1 MSKCQCSMTGDGCR
15 YCQPQKY
22 IGWMSEWLQ
31 ESQEKASSLEE
42 ERDQLK
48 AENER
53 LASAIRYEQ
62 HLADRIG
69 THGPDCW
76 SWGNAHYEC
85 LKRKHQQDVG
95 ESILERDTLRKQ
107 LDEARELLE
116 KYGYATGD
124 ADGRVD
130 AWLEANK

>member
-42 ERDQLK
+42 ERD
-48 AENER
+48 
-53 LASAIRYEQ
+53 
-62 HLADRIG
+62 
-69 THGPDCW
+69 
-76 SWGNAHYEC
+76 
-85 LKRKHQQDVG
+85 
-95 ESILERDTLRKQ
+95 TLRKQ
-107 LDEARELLE
+107 VVEACELLNDSRNKINYMRQNGE
-116 KYGYATGD
+116 RYQPQFLLE
-124 ADGRVD
+124 RID